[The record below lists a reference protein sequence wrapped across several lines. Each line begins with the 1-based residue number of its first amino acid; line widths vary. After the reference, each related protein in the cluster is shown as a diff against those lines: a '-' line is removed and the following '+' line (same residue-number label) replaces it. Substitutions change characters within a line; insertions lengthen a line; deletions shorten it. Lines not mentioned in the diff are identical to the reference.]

1 MKPAQKT
8 KELEITLKAGW
19 AQTSPPLAFWSFP
32 IARGAGSL
40 ESRPGKQKLGERSR
54 NWAMTVESGPGR
66 ERGESE
72 GRREERPELG
82 DECGKL
88 GLAEGAR
95 SEKDDLVKKG
105 AGSLEYRPRKQE
117 LGERAMK
124 AESGR

>member
-1 MKPAQKT
+1 MKAAQKT
-8 KELEITLKAGW
+8 KELE
-19 AQTSPPLAFWSFP
+19 

-40 ESRPGKQKLGERSR
+40 ESRAGKQKLGDRSR
-54 NWAMTVESGPGR
+54 NWARKVESGPGR
-66 ERGESE
+66 EKAESE

-95 SEKDDLVKKG
+95 SEKDGLVKKG
-105 AGSLEYRPRKQE
+105 AGSLESRPSKQK
-117 LGERAMK
+117 LGKRAIQ